1 MALCF
6 LLNSYQ
12 TDVYIARLSLWTVHA
27 SVANRIG
34 SCCQAV
40 CLVRD
45 LGNRMSSLE
54 HQSLFWIN
62 AIELLEQIGACTV
75 GKVWTS
81 SPETWKSCVKCA
93 IWGYLSSE
101 IHRILAI
108 SKAAYAGETRPMT
121 PRVRTRPIRKI
132 CNTFCENETRK
143 EAERLSVC
151 QSFRENADCAPLAA
165 KLMSKHYLSRTVS
178 QLHCPWQYPQTI
190 GICVILHFVGNRS
203 RLVKLLAKCT
213 GIVMHK
219 LWSCVSVSD
228 THTSPLRQS
237 DFPISHFYMHT
248 PRGMYCVQYCVI

>member
-6 LLNSYQ
+6 LLNTSYQ

-27 SVANRIG
+27 SVSNRIG

-40 CLVRD
+40 LLVRD
-45 LGNRMSSLE
+45 LRNRMSSLE

-62 AIELLEQIGACTV
+62 ATELLEQIGACTV

-108 SKAAYAGETRPMT
+108 LKAAYAGETRPMT
-121 PRVRTRPIRKI
+121 PWVRTRPIRKI

-151 QSFRENADCAPLAA
+151 QSFGENADCAPLAA
-165 KLMSKHYLSRTVS
+165 KLMFKHYLSWTVS
-178 QLHCPWQYPQTI
+178 PTALPITVPQTI
-190 GICVILHFVGNRS
+190 GICVTSFCRKSKSASKTIGKMHWHCRAQIMELHLCQRHAYVTFTSIWLSNQP
-203 RLVKLLAKCT
+203 LLHAHAALGVC
-213 GIVMHK
+213 IVYN
-219 LWSCVSVSD
+219 
-228 THTSPLRQS
+228 
-237 DFPISHFYMHT
+237 IA
-248 PRGMYCVQYCVI
+248 